1 MIKSKKITKKE
12 HKDDGYRIFVERTW
26 PRGLTKEEVKY
37 DLWLADIAPSD
48 ALRMWFSHD
57 PRKWD
62 EFRTR
67 YQAEL
72 QEKEELVQQIKE
84 LEQQHGDITLLYSSK
99 NEMFN
104 DAAVLKDIFAA
115 EYQV

>member
-1 MIKSKKITKKE
+1 MIYSKKITKKA
-12 HKDDGYRIFVERTW
+12 HKDDGYRILVERTW

-37 DLWLADIAPSD
+37 DLWLPEIAPSD

-72 QEKEELVQQIKE
+72 QAKEEFVQQIKQ
-84 LEQQHGDITLLYSSK
+84 LEEEHGDITLLYSSK

-104 DAAVLKDIFAA
+104 DAAVLKDIFAD